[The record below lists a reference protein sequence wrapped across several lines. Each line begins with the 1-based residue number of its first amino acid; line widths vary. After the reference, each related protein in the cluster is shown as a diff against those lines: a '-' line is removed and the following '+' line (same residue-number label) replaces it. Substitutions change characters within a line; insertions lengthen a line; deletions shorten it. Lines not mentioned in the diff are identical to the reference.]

1 MKNRKICPK
10 CNSTDIIKVPG
21 KAGAYGVG
29 NNIQTGWSN
38 FSAVLVHRYVCCACG
53 YSEEWIDKED
63 MACAGRRKQYRLWNT
78 MAWMLALLGICS
90 GQATVG
96 AK

>member
-10 CNSTDIIKVPG
+10 CNSTDIIRVPG

-63 MACAGRRKQYRLWNT
+63 ISRLKEKRDIFISKT
-78 MAWMLALLGICS
+78 AATESLKSAW
-90 GQATVG
+90 
-96 AK
+96 

>member
-38 FSAVLVHRYVCCACG
+38 FSTGMFAAP
-53 YSEEWIDKED
+53 
-63 MACAGRRKQYRLWNT
+63 A
-78 MAWMLALLGICS
+78 
-90 GQATVG
+90 ATLRNG
-96 AK
+96 STKKIFPD

>member
-29 NNIQTGWSN
+29 NNIQTDGAISPLCLSTGM
-38 FSAVLVHRYVCCACG
+38 FAAP
-53 YSEEWIDKED
+53 
-63 MACAGRRKQYRLWNT
+63 A
-78 MAWMLALLGICS
+78 
-90 GQATVG
+90 ATLRNG
-96 AK
+96 STKRIFPD